1 MTDYDH
7 GYSDGYQQ
15 ARADMHDNVEP
26 MIDVADRFAHRLAM
40 HLELFLSD
48 YGGKYYTDALNTLS
62 EYRSAMNAIHEKH
75 CPTFMGEPVATVWEK
90 FDGSGLTYSTPNTG
104 VANARKISDLYAKR
118 EHITDRTPCWCNP
131 ETTYISPETGGEV
144 IVHKEPQ

>member
-1 MTDYDH
+1 MSDYDH

-26 MIDVADRFAHRLAM
+26 MIEVADRFAHRLALY
-40 HLELFLSD
+40 LELVLSD
-48 YGGKYYTDALNTLS
+48 ADQPTDKWWNEATQLIG

-75 CPTFMGEPVATVWEK
+75 SPTFMGEPVI
-90 FDGSGLTYSTPNTG
+90 P
-104 VANARKISDLYAKR
+104 KR
-118 EHITDRTPCWCNP
+118 EHITDGTPCWCDP
-131 ETTYISPETGGEV
+131 ETKYIDSDTGVWV

>member
-26 MIDVADRFAHRLAM
+26 MIEVADRFAHRLAM
-40 HLELFLSD
+40 HLELFLSY
-48 YGGKYYTDALNTLS
+48 YGGKYYTDALNTLG

-75 CPTFMGEPVATVWEK
+75 CPTFMGEPVI
-90 FDGSGLTYSTPNTG
+90 P
-104 VANARKISDLYAKR
+104 KR
-118 EHITDRTPCWCNP
+118 EHTTDGTPCWCNP
-131 ETTYISPETGGEV
+131 EVNYTDPDTGVSV

>member
-15 ARADMHDNVEP
+15 ARADIHDNIEP

-40 HLELFLSD
+40 HLELILFE
-48 YGGKYYTDALNTLS
+48 YGGRYYNDAINTLG
-62 EYRSAMNAIHEKH
+62 EYRDAMNRIHERH
-75 CPTFMGEPVATVWEK
+75 SPTFMGEPV
-90 FDGSGLTYSTPNTG
+90 LP
-104 VANARKISDLYAKR
+104 R
-118 EHITDRTPCWCNP
+118 EHITTGEPCWCNP
-131 ETTYISPETGGEV
+131 ATTYKDPDTGASV

>member
-15 ARADMHDNVEP
+15 ARAD
-26 MIDVADRFAHRLAM
+26 M

-75 CPTFMGEPVATVWEK
+75 SPTFRGEPVIPKTT
-90 FDGSGLTYSTPNTG
+90 GLVENNWR
-104 VANARKISDLYAKR
+104 AA
-118 EHITDRTPCWCNP
+118 
-131 ETTYISPETGGEV
+131 
-144 IVHKEPQ
+144 